1 MLTDESNI
9 TVKIQE
15 NQSKIKIKI
24 QAIVTYNVF
33 IKPYQNSHE
42 IKMIKEYNRLKLTII
57 GPIWFKGWQNF
68 YYYFFLMFL
77 IYLYTAK
84 RPNIIHNSKVV
95 KNLDFTNNACYF
107 HQILQKRP
115 WEFGAKGEKL
125 RFLLKN
131 RCLFFKSPF
140 YVDCWIPVL
149 KSLNNNLCLYSPVP
163 TLRSRNISSEINKKS
178 SLLKL

>member
-57 GPIWFKGWQNF
+57 GPI
-68 YYYFFLMFL
+68 
-77 IYLYTAK
+77 
-84 RPNIIHNSKVV
+84 
-95 KNLDFTNNACYF
+95 
-107 HQILQKRP
+107 
-115 WEFGAKGEKL
+115 
-125 RFLLKN
+125 
-131 RCLFFKSPF
+131 
-140 YVDCWIPVL
+140 
-149 KSLNNNLCLYSPVP
+149 
-163 TLRSRNISSEINKKS
+163 
-178 SLLKL
+178 